1 MIDPLNAA
9 ARIAGAGLSVQAT
22 RMRVVS
28 ENIANARTTASEPGA
43 DPYRRKTVLF
53 ESEYDR
59 LAGAYS
65 VDVRGVAT
73 DNAMPFQI
81 EHDPGNP
88 GADADG
94 NVKLPNVNMMIEL
107 ADMREASRTY
117 EAGLQMMKQ
126 ARTLASMTIDLLR
139 NS

>member
-1 MIDPLNAA
+1 MIDPLKAA
-9 ARIAGAGLSVQAT
+9 TRIAGDGLSVQAT
-22 RMRVVS
+22 RMRIVS
-28 ENIANARTTASEPGA
+28 ENIANARSTGQTSGA
-43 DPYRRKTVLF
+43 DPYQRKTVLF

-59 LAGAYS
+59 LAGAYT
-65 VDVRGVAT
+65 VNLRGVAA
-73 DNAMPFQI
+73 DAAPFAV

-88 GADADG
+88 AADADG
-94 NVKLPNVNMMIEL
+94 NVKMPNVNMMIEL